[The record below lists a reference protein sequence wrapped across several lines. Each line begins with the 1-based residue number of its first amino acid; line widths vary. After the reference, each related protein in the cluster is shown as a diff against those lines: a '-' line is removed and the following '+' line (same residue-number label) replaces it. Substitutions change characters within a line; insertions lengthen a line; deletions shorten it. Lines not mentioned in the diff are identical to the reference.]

1 MPVRPLIMRFV
12 TADDA
17 LKKIVV
23 GIWYIYSCREAKVKA
38 IAIAEFDCRSSCFRL
53 GSVV

>member
-17 LKKIVV
+17 LGEIVV
-23 GIWYIYSCREAKVKA
+23 ETAYMYSCREAQVKA
-38 IAIAEFDCRSSCFRL
+38 IEIAEFDCRSSCFRQ